1 MWEFGEEK
9 GDTPNHV
16 RLEAGRQLSSSGKK
30 INIAA

>member
-16 RLEAGRQLSSSGKK
+16 CLEAGRQLSSSGKK